1 MAWLMP
7 ALLALLLGTT
17 GLADQFHQALEASQQ
32 GRFAEALSLWDG
44 VIERAPADSAA
55 WSNRGN
61 VRLALGDPEG
71 AIADQSEAIRLEP
84 DAIDPHLNRG
94 TAEEALALWDQAA
107 ADYNWIL
114 ERQPEEAAALYNLG
128 NVAGSLGDWPAA
140 RERFEAASL
149 AQPVS
154 YFCFTNTSWTGE

>member
-7 ALLALLLGTT
+7 TLLALLLGTT

-32 GRFAEALSLWDG
+32 GRFAEALGLWDG
-44 VIERAPADSAA
+44 VIELAPADSAA

-84 DAIDPHLNRG
+84 DAIDPHLLQLGFLQRTPRG
-94 TAEEALALWDQAA
+94 RVLTDAGRAHL
-107 ADYNWIL
+107 
-114 ERQPEEAAALYNLG
+114 EAA
-128 NVAGSLGDWPAA
+128 
-140 RERFEAASL
+140 
-149 AQPVS
+149 
-154 YFCFTNTSWTGE
+154 

>member
-7 ALLALLLGTT
+7 TLLALLLGTT
-17 GLADQFHQALEASQQ
+17 GLSDQFHQALEASRQ
-32 GRFAEALSLWDG
+32 GRFDEALSLWDG

-71 AIADQSEAIRLEP
+71 AISDQSEAIRLEP
-84 DAIDPHLNRG
+84 EAIDPHLNRG

-114 ERQPEEAAALYNLG
+114 ERQGFFSGAAIEMGVDRLG
-128 NVAGSLGDWPAA
+128 L
-140 RERFEAASL
+140 
-149 AQPVS
+149 
-154 YFCFTNTSWTGE
+154 